1 MPGIQ
6 AFAEEQ
12 AGTWGRMLAPAA
24 DRDEVDTALASLID
38 ISGSPQYGCAVLV
51 HADNLLQGCHDCLP
65 DLGLPERYDRR

>member
-38 ISGSPQYGCAVLV
+38 ISGSPQYGCAI
-51 HADNLLQGCHDCLP
+51 LL
-65 DLGLPERYDRR
+65 